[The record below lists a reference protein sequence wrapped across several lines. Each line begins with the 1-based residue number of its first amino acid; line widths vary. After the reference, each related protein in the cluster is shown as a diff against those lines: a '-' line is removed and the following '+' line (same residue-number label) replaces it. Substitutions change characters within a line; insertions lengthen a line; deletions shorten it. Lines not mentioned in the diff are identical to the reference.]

1 MNIEPIVFFGL
12 IIAIF
17 ILNLVLGGIV
27 ISYVKTLKKFQTL
40 QKKESDIQS
49 DAHKKASFILE
60 EARNEAIKIVANA
73 NLFED
78 STKKQFDQELK
89 RISEGQVKTLEK
101 LSYDLLNVYQKE
113 LADLKENNIK
123 MMNIILKDIE
133 NSTIAD
139 LKDFREIL
147 KKETFASQKIV
158 ETKIEETY
166 KAAQKEIEDYRTER
180 LKKVEGQIYEIIKSV
195 SMLALGK
202 TLSLQDHE
210 QLIIDALEKAKKEE
224 AV

>member
-1 MNIEPIVFFGL
+1 M
-12 IIAIF
+12 
-17 ILNLVLGGIV
+17 
-27 ISYVKTLKKFQTL
+27 